1 MIIRADDIPEKEI
14 QFSAMRASGPGGQH
28 VNKTSNAVHLKF
40 DILSSSLPR
49 IVKDELLSLQDSRI
63 TSAGLLVIKAGAF
76 RSQEKNGGDALDR
89 LDQLL
94 AAAQKEKKERKKTR
108 PSLGS
113 KKRRLSAKKKRA
125 DLKKLRNKVED

>member
-49 IVKDELLSLQDSRI
+49 KVKDELLGLQDSRI

-76 RSQEKNGGDALDR
+76 RSQEKNRGDALDR

-94 AAAQKEKKERKKTR
+94 ATAQREKKERKKTR

-113 KKRRLSAKKKRA
+113 KKRRLSAKKKRP
-125 DLKKLRNKVED
+125 DLKKLRNKIED

>member
-28 VNKTSNAVHLKF
+28 VNKTSSAVHLKF
-40 DILSSSLPR
+40 DIFSSSLPR
-49 IVKDELLSLQDSRI
+49 KVKDELLGLQDSRI

-76 RSQEKNGGDALDR
+76 RSQEKNRGDALDR

-94 AAAQKEKKERKKTR
+94 AAAQKEKKERRKTR

-113 KKRRLSAKKKRA
+113 KKRRLSAKRKRA
-125 DLKKLRNKVED
+125 DLKKLRNKIED

>member
-49 IVKDELLSLQDSRI
+49 KVKDGLLGLKDSRI
-63 TSAGLLVIKAGAF
+63 AIAGLLVIKAGAF
-76 RSQEKNGGDALDR
+76 RSQEKNRGDALDR

-113 KKRRLSAKKKRA
+113 TKRRLSAKKKRA
-125 DLKKLRNKVED
+125 DLKKLRSKVED

>member
-14 QFSAMRASGPGGQH
+14 QFYAMRASGPGGQH

-49 IVKDELLSLQDSRI
+49 KVKDGLLGLKDSRI
-63 TSAGLLVIKAGAF
+63 TIAGLLVIKAGAF
-76 RSQEKNGGDALDR
+76 RSQEKNRGDALDR

-108 PSLGS
+108 PSIGS
-113 KKRRLSAKKKRA
+113 TKRRLSAKKKRA
-125 DLKKLRNKVED
+125 DLKKLRSKVED

>member
-40 DILSSSLPR
+40 DIPSSSLPR
-49 IVKDELLSLQDSRI
+49 KVKDGLLGLQDSRI

-76 RSQEKNGGDALDR
+76 RSQEKNRGDALDR

-125 DLKKLRNKVED
+125 DLKKLRNKIED

>member
-28 VNKTSNAVHLKF
+28 VNKTSSAVHLKF
-40 DILSSSLPR
+40 DIFSSSLPR
-49 IVKDELLSLQDSRI
+49 KVKDELVGLQDSRI

-76 RSQEKNGGDALDR
+76 RSQEKNRGDALAR

-94 AAAQKEKKERKKTR
+94 ATAQKEKKERKKTR

-113 KKRRLSAKKKRA
+113 KRRRLSAKKKRA
-125 DLKKLRNKVED
+125 NLKKLRNKIED

>member
-14 QFSAMRASGPGGQH
+14 QFSAIRASGPGGQH

-40 DILSSSLPR
+40 DILCSSLPR
-49 IVKDELLSLQDSRI
+49 KVKDKLLGLQDSRI

-76 RSQEKNGGDALDR
+76 RSQEKNRGDALDR

-94 AAAQKEKKERKKTR
+94 ATAQREKKERKKTR

-125 DLKKLRNKVED
+125 DLKKLRNKIED

>member
-28 VNKTSNAVHLKF
+28 VNKTSSAVHLKF
-40 DILSSSLPR
+40 DIFSSSLPR
-49 IVKDELLSLQDSRI
+49 KVKDELLALRDSRI
-63 TSAGLLVIKAGAF
+63 TSAGILVIKAGAF
-76 RSQEKNGGDALDR
+76 RSQEKNRADALDR

-94 AAAQKEKKERKKTR
+94 VTAQKEKKERKKTR

-113 KKRRLSAKKKRA
+113 KKRRLGAKKKRS
-125 DLKKLRNKVED
+125 DLKKLRNKIED

>member
-28 VNKTSNAVHLKF
+28 VNKTSSAVHLKF

-49 IVKDELLSLQDSRI
+49 KVKDELLGLQDSRI

-76 RSQEKNGGDALDR
+76 RSQEKNRGDALDR

-125 DLKKLRNKVED
+125 DLKKLRNKIED

>member
-76 RSQEKNGGDALDR
+76 RSQEKNRGDALDR

-113 KKRRLSAKKKRA
+113 KKRRLRAKKKRA
-125 DLKKLRNKVED
+125 DLKKLRNKIED

>member
-40 DILSSSLPR
+40 DILSSSLPGK
-49 IVKDELLSLQDSRI
+49 VKDQLLGLQDSRI

-76 RSQEKNGGDALDR
+76 RSQEKNRGDALDR

-125 DLKKLRNKVED
+125 DLKKLRNKIED

>member
-49 IVKDELLSLQDSRI
+49 KVKDELLGLQDSRI

-76 RSQEKNGGDALDR
+76 RSQEKNRGDALHR

-94 AAAQKEKKERKKTR
+94 VTAQREKKERKKTR

-125 DLKKLRNKVED
+125 DLKKLRNKIED

>member
-28 VNKTSNAVHLKF
+28 VNKTYSAVHLKF
-40 DILSSSLPR
+40 DIFSSSLPR
-49 IVKDELLSLQDSRI
+49 KVKDELVGLQDSRI

-76 RSQEKNGGDALDR
+76 RSQEKNRGDALAR

-94 AAAQKEKKERKKTR
+94 ATAQKEKKERKKTR
-108 PSLGS
+108 PTLGS

-125 DLKKLRNKVED
+125 DLKKLRNKIED

>member
-28 VNKTSNAVHLKF
+28 VNKTSNAVHPKF

-49 IVKDELLSLQDSRI
+49 KVKDELLGLQDSRI

-76 RSQEKNGGDALDR
+76 RSQEKNRGDALGR

-94 AAAQKEKKERKKTR
+94 AAAQKEKKERRKTR

-113 KKRRLSAKKKRA
+113 KKRRLSAKRKRA
-125 DLKKLRNKVED
+125 DLKKLRNKIED

>member
-28 VNKTSNAVHLKF
+28 VNKTSNAVHPKF

-49 IVKDELLSLQDSRI
+49 KVKDELLGLQDSRI

-76 RSQEKNGGDALDR
+76 RSQEKNRGDALDR

-94 AAAQKEKKERKKTR
+94 AAAQKEKKERRKTR

-113 KKRRLSAKKKRA
+113 KKRRLSAKRKRA
-125 DLKKLRNKVED
+125 DLKKLRNKIED

>member
-1 MIIRADDIPEKEI
+1 MIVRADDIPEKEI
-14 QFSAMRASGPGGQH
+14 NFSAIRASGPGGQH
-28 VNKTSNAVHLKF
+28 VNKTSSAVHLKF
-40 DILSSSLPR
+40 DIFSSSLPKK
-49 IVKDELLSLQDSRI
+49 VKDGLLGLQDSRI

-76 RSQEKNGGDALDR
+76 RSQEKNRVDALHR

-94 AAAQKEKKERKKTR
+94 ATAQKEKKARKKTR

-125 DLKKLRNKVED
+125 NLKKLRNKIED

>member
-40 DILSSSLPR
+40 DILSASLPR
-49 IVKDELLSLQDSRI
+49 KVKDELLGLQDSRI

-76 RSQEKNGGDALDR
+76 RSQEKNRGDALDR

-94 AAAQKEKKERKKTR
+94 AAAQKEKKERRKTR

-113 KKRRLSAKKKRA
+113 KKRRLSAKRKRA
-125 DLKKLRNKVED
+125 DLKKLRNKIEA

>member
-76 RSQEKNGGDALDR
+76 RSQEKNRSECGEPFERPERPARSSMVNGCELET
-89 LDQLL
+89 LL
-94 AAAQKEKKERKKTR
+94 R
-108 PSLGS
+108 
-113 KKRRLSAKKKRA
+113 
-125 DLKKLRNKVED
+125 

>member
-1 MIIRADDIPEKEI
+1 MIIRANDIPEKEI

-49 IVKDELLSLQDSRI
+49 KVKDELLGLQDSRI

-76 RSQEKNGGDALDR
+76 RSQEKNRGDALDR

-94 AAAQKEKKERKKTR
+94 ATAQREKKERKKTR

-125 DLKKLRNKVED
+125 DLKKLRNKIED

>member
-40 DILSSSLPR
+40 DILASSLPR

-76 RSQEKNGGDALDR
+76 RSQEKNKGDALDR

-125 DLKKLRNKVED
+125 DLKKLRNKIED

>member
-14 QFSAMRASGPGGQH
+14 QFSAIRASGPGGQH

-49 IVKDELLSLQDSRI
+49 KVKDELLGLQDSRI

-76 RSQEKNGGDALDR
+76 RSQEKNRGDALDR

-94 AAAQKEKKERKKTR
+94 ATAQREKKERKKTR

-125 DLKKLRNKVED
+125 DLKKLRNKIED

>member
-49 IVKDELLSLQDSRI
+49 KVKEELLGLQDSRI

-76 RSQEKNGGDALDR
+76 RSQEKNRGDALHR

-94 AAAQKEKKERKKTR
+94 VTAQREKKERKKTR

-125 DLKKLRNKVED
+125 DLKKLRNKIED

>member
-28 VNKTSNAVHLKF
+28 VNKTSSAVHLKF
-40 DILSSSLPR
+40 DIFSS
-49 IVKDELLSLQDSRI
+49 SRI
-63 TSAGLLVIKAGAF
+63 TSAGILVIKAGAF
-76 RSQEKNGGDALDR
+76 RSQEKNRADALDR

-94 AAAQKEKKERKKTR
+94 VTVQKEKKERKKTR

-113 KKRRLSAKKKRA
+113 KKRRLGAKKRRA
-125 DLKKLRNKVED
+125 DLKKLRNKIED

>member
-14 QFSAMRASGPGGQH
+14 EFSAMRASGPGGQH

-40 DILSSSLPR
+40 DIPSSSLPR
-49 IVKDELLSLQDSRI
+49 KVKDELLGLQDSRI

-76 RSQEKNGGDALDR
+76 RSQEKNRGDALDR

-94 AAAQKEKKERKKTR
+94 AAAQKEKKERKKTL
-108 PSLGS
+108 PSLGA
-113 KKRRLSAKKKRA
+113 KRRRLSAKRKRA
-125 DLKKLRNKVED
+125 DLKKLRNKIED

>member
-49 IVKDELLSLQDSRI
+49 KVKDELLGLQDSRI

-76 RSQEKNGGDALDR
+76 RSQEKNRGDALDR

-94 AAAQKEKKERKKTR
+94 AAAQREKKERRKTR

-113 KKRRLSAKKKRA
+113 KKRRLSAKRKRA
-125 DLKKLRNKVED
+125 DLKKLRNKIED

>member
-1 MIIRADDIPEKEI
+1 MIIRANDIPEKEI

-40 DILSSSLPR
+40 DIRSSSLPR
-49 IVKDELLSLQDSRI
+49 KVKDELLGLQDSRI

-76 RSQEKNGGDALDR
+76 RSQEKNRGDALDR

-125 DLKKLRNKVED
+125 DLKKLRNKIED

>member
-49 IVKDELLSLQDSRI
+49 KVKDELLGLKIRGLQVQVFWLSRLVPSAVKKKI
-63 TSAGLLVIKAGAF
+63 EATRLIVWTSCWPRRKK
-76 RSQEKNGGDALDR
+76 RKKR
-89 LDQLL
+89 
-94 AAAQKEKKERKKTR
+94 EKKR
-108 PSLGS
+108 G
-113 KKRRLSAKKKRA
+113 
-125 DLKKLRNKVED
+125 LR

>member
-49 IVKDELLSLQDSRI
+49 KVKDELLGLKDSRI
-63 TSAGLLVIKAGAF
+63 TSAGLLFIKAGAF
-76 RSQEKNGGDALDR
+76 RSQEKNRGDALGR

-113 KKRRLSAKKKRA
+113 KKRRLGAKKKRS
-125 DLKKLRNKVED
+125 DLKKLRNKIED

>member
-28 VNKTSNAVHLKF
+28 VNKTSNAGHLKF
-40 DILSSSLPR
+40 DILASSLPR

-76 RSQEKNGGDALDR
+76 RSQEKNRGDALDR

-125 DLKKLRNKVED
+125 DLKKLRNKIED

>member
-28 VNKTSNAVHLKF
+28 VNKTSSAVHLKF
-40 DILSSSLPR
+40 DIFSSSLPR
-49 IVKDELLSLQDSRI
+49 KVKDELVGLQDSRI

-76 RSQEKNGGDALDR
+76 RSQEKNRGDALAR

-94 AAAQKEKKERKKTR
+94 ATAQKEKKERKKTR
-108 PSLGS
+108 PTLGS
-113 KKRRLSAKKKRA
+113 KKRRLSAKIKRA
-125 DLKKLRNKVED
+125 DLKKLRNKIED

>member
-28 VNKTSNAVHLKF
+28 VNKTSSAVHLKF

-49 IVKDELLSLQDSRI
+49 KVKDELLGLQDSRI

-76 RSQEKNGGDALDR
+76 RSQEKNRGDALDR

-94 AAAQKEKKERKKTR
+94 VAAQREKKERKKTR

-125 DLKKLRNKVED
+125 DLKKLRNKIED

>member
-49 IVKDELLSLQDSRI
+49 KVKDELLGLQDSRI

-76 RSQEKNGGDALDR
+76 RSQEKNRGDALDR

-94 AAAQKEKKERKKTR
+94 AAAQKEKKERRKTR

-113 KKRRLSAKKKRA
+113 KTRRLSAKRKRA
-125 DLKKLRNKVED
+125 DLKKLRNKIED

>member
-1 MIIRADDIPEKEI
+1 MIIRADDIPEKEF

-49 IVKDELLSLQDSRI
+49 KVKDGLLGLKDSWI
-63 TSAGLLVIKAGAF
+63 TIAGLLVIKAGAF
-76 RSQEKNGGDALDR
+76 RSQEKNRGDALDR
-89 LDQLL
+89 RDQLL

-113 KKRRLSAKKKRA
+113 KKRRLNAKKIRA

>member
-49 IVKDELLSLQDSRI
+49 KVKDELLGLQDSRI

-76 RSQEKNGGDALDR
+76 RSQEKNRGDALDR

-94 AAAQKEKKERKKTR
+94 ASAQKEKKERRKTR

-113 KKRRLSAKKKRA
+113 KKRRLSAKRKRA
-125 DLKKLRNKVED
+125 DLKKLRNKIED

>member
-28 VNKTSNAVHLKF
+28 VNKTSSAVHLKF
-40 DILSSSLPR
+40 DIFSSSLPR
-49 IVKDELLSLQDSRI
+49 KVKDELVGLQDSRI

-76 RSQEKNGGDALDR
+76 RSQEKNRGDALAR

-94 AAAQKEKKERKKTR
+94 ATAQKEKKERKKTR

-125 DLKKLRNKVED
+125 DLKKLRNKIED

>member
-28 VNKTSNAVHLKF
+28 VNKTSNAVHLRF

-49 IVKDELLSLQDSRI
+49 KVKDELLGLQDSRI

-76 RSQEKNGGDALDR
+76 RSKEKNRGDALDR

-125 DLKKLRNKVED
+125 DLKKLRNKIED

>member
-76 RSQEKNGGDALDR
+76 RSQEKNRGDALAR

-125 DLKKLRNKVED
+125 DLKKLRSKVED

>member
-28 VNKTSNAVHLKF
+28 VNKTSNAVHLRF

-49 IVKDELLSLQDSRI
+49 KVKDELLGLQDSRI

-76 RSQEKNGGDALDR
+76 RSQEKNRGDALDR

-94 AAAQKEKKERKKTR
+94 AAAQIEKKERKKTR

-113 KKRRLSAKKKRA
+113 KKRRLSGKKKRA
-125 DLKKLRNKVED
+125 DLKKLRNKIED